1 MISIRTLRCVSQSLL
16 VGVTLS
22 LASVRAQEEGL
33 DDPRVAIA
41 DRAAAG
47 GIDAADVHAAVQKS
61 LPYIAE
67 RGQWWID
74 KKKCISCHRT
84 TFSIWAVAAADRAGL
99 QVNRQQLNEWV
110 DWSYDSLLQPNDDE
124 KIVATTN
131 LDGVAQLLH
140 VTRGLPA
147 DEDRIT
153 QQQQLRDYL
162 QQGQQDDG
170 SWQPA
175 GQLPSQKR
183 PKPETTWVSTAWID
197 YFTTAEE
204 LDAPHRGRTA
214 AFLAA
219 STPETST
226 EALIVR
232 MLLADEADRAQVLS
246 SLLNDQ
252 QKDGGWGWVR
262 GEESD
267 AMATGQVLWALALHN
282 DSQSADAQRRAVA
295 WLLSQQQDDRWEVKG
310 TKKNKQHRVE
320 ETATY
325 WGTCWAVI
333 GLLEATQSAETA
345 AQ

>member
-1 MISIRTLRCVSQSLL
+1 MILLRNLRRVSQCLL
-16 VGVTLS
+16 VCVALS
-22 LASVRAQEEGL
+22 PAVIRAQDQSP
-33 DDPRVAIA
+33 DDPQVATA
-41 DRAAAG
+41 HDASRAE
-47 GIDAADVHAAVQKS
+47 IDAAAVHTAVAKS
-61 LPYIAE
+61 LPYIVE

-84 TFSIWAVAAADRAGL
+84 TFSIWAVAAADKAGL
-99 QVNRQQLNEWV
+99 QVNRQQLGEWV
-110 DWSYDSLLQPNDDE
+110 DWSYDSLLQPNDDD

-147 DEDRIT
+147 DEDRKT

-162 QQGQQDDG
+162 QQGQQADG

-197 YFTTAEE
+197 YFTTDQE
-204 LDAPHRGRTA
+204 LDTQHRELA
-214 AFLAA
+214 ATFLAA
-219 STPETST
+219 STPATST
-226 EALIVR
+226 EAVMMRL
-232 MLLADEADRAQVLS
+232 LLADDADRALVLS
-246 SLLNDQ
+246 SLLGDQ
-252 QKDGGWGWVR
+252 HEDGGWGWVR

-282 DSQSADAQRRAVA
+282 DPQTAAARQRAVA
-295 WLLSQQQDDRWEVKG
+295 WLLSNQKDDRWEVKG

-333 GLLEATQSAETA
+333 GLLQSAESVSTA
-345 AQ
+345 AE